1 MAKKERAP
9 FKEIFGWAMF
19 DFANSSYTTVII
31 TVVFSVLFPRVIVGD
46 GPDFK
51 MGNWYWTVA
60 LSISYFLIAFAAP
73 VLGAIM
79 DFSASKKKFLMASYL
94 LTVVAT
100 AALYFVTPGAIVVGI
115 ILVVISNFGFSAGES
130 FVSSFLPELGP
141 QEELGKISGFAWG
154 LGYFGGIAS
163 TGLVLALLGSQ
174 TVENFEL
181 QRFVGPITG
190 LFFLVAGIPTFLLLK
205 ERGVARKLS
214 PGQSYWSVGFGRLK
228 ETFADLKSFRD
239 LMVFLISLFFSFA
252 GLSIVI
258 SFAFIYG
265 DQVIGWQDSTKA
277 LMFVITNLTAAVGA
291 VIFGYIQDKIGDKLT
306 YNITLII
313 WIIAVTLIYAAA
325 EVTGWINASLGTEYK
340 TEFIFLFIGSIAG
353 LSLGATQSAGRA
365 MVGVF
370 SPESKSGEFFGLWG
384 LAGKAAAILGLMSL
398 GAMQLYFG
406 LKTAIL
412 LTSGFFVLAFLTALL
427 VNEKRG
433 KEAARAHEGA

>member
-1 MAKKERAP
+1 
-9 FKEIFGWAMF
+9 
-19 DFANSSYTTVII
+19 
-31 TVVFSVLFPRVIVGD
+31 
-46 GPDFK
+46 
-51 MGNWYWTVA
+51 
-60 LSISYFLIAFAAP
+60 
-73 VLGAIM
+73 
-79 DFSASKKKFLMASYL
+79 
-94 LTVVAT
+94 
-100 AALYFVTPGAIVVGI
+100 
-115 ILVVISNFGFSAGES
+115 
-130 FVSSFLPELGP
+130 
-141 QEELGKISGFAWG
+141 
-154 LGYFGGIAS
+154 
-163 TGLVLALLGSQ
+163 
-174 TVENFEL
+174 
-181 QRFVGPITG
+181 
-190 LFFLVAGIPTFLLLK
+190 
-205 ERGVARKLS
+205 
-214 PGQSYWSVGFGRLK
+214 
-228 ETFADLKSFRD
+228 

-340 TEFIFLFIGSIAG
+340 TEFVFLFIGSIAG

-406 LKTAIL
+406 LKTSIL